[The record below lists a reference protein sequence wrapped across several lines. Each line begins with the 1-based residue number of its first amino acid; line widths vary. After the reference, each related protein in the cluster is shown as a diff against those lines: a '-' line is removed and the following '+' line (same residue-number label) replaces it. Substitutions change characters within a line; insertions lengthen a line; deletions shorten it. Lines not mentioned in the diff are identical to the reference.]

1 MQYEELE
8 NEKCSLIEEMGVFF
22 ERNETFSPLAARIFS
37 VLVLSGEQ
45 GVTFEELLER
55 LEASKS
61 SVSTNLHLLQSTGK
75 ITYFTKTG
83 DRKRYFK
90 TAPDQILIRMDE
102 KIEQWEKEKRLLE
115 KVHGYQLKC
124 KKYCP
129 ESDTN
134 KLSIQFNQHY
144 IKFAEAMINNLFE
157 LRKNMSNTLN
167 QFK

>member
-1 MQYEELE
+1 MQCEELE

-22 ERNETFSPLAARIFS
+22 ERNETFSPLSARIFS
-37 VLVLSGEQ
+37 MLVLSGER

-90 TAPDQILIRMDE
+90 TAPDQMLVRLDE
-102 KIEQWEKEKRLLE
+102 KIEQWKKEKQLLE
-115 KVHGYQLKC
+115 KVQSYKLKC
-124 KKYCP
+124 VQYDP
-129 ESDTN
+129 ENDPNQVSM
-134 KLSIQFNQHY
+134 QFNQHY
-144 IKFAEAMINNLFE
+144 IRFADTMINNLLE
-157 LRKNMSNTLN
+157 LRKNISNTLN